1 MRRTL
6 TLLGFAA
13 AAALVMCFLLGRAR
27 LTGLSE
33 QCQALEA
40 EIAQLE
46 EENTRLLIEH
56 EAAFSMERIEEYA
69 REVLG
74 MQSPASGQITYIEG
88 GAADWAEIPAG
99 RP

>member
-40 EIAQLE
+40 EPQAEGNNL
-46 EENTRLLIEH
+46 N
-56 EAAFSMERIEEYA
+56 Y
-69 REVLG
+69 G
-74 MQSPASGQITYIEG
+74 QSVDFRGS
-88 GAADWAEIPAG
+88 
-99 RP
+99 